1 MTFVKVLVFT
11 VLLCAAA
18 GLALFTITG
27 TVVYE
32 NHSESPGDGGVR
44 VTGGVGD
51 ATVPDLDS
59 PYAKPAGGAR
69 ASPAESASTG
79 GGLPGPGKSIYIAF
93 GLILPAAVVFL
104 SAFLY
109 SRKKADRRSRWRER
123 VRMGRRR
130 DRGEPRR
137 PIVIG
142 AMIGR
147 CGVGDSGKE
156 QELCPNCGAELPCNA
171 PHGLCPKCLLQEAL
185 SAPEES
191 TPPKKSTTTGPYA
204 VAGEIPSAAE
214 LGQYFPQLEIL
225 GLLGQGGMG
234 AVYKARQVKLDRL
247 VALKVLP
254 PFAGQDPAFAERFMR
269 EARALARVS
278 HPQIVAVHDF
288 GEAGGMFYF
297 LMEYVDGLNLRQ
309 LMQSGRVPPE
319 QALPIV
325 GQICDALQFAH
336 EEGIVHRDIKPENIL
351 LDQKGRIKI
360 ADFGLAKIVEPAPG
374 KLTLTGS
381 RQMMGTPHYMA
392 PEQIERPQTVD
403 QRADIYSVGVVIYE
417 MLTGELPL
425 GHFALPSQ
433 KAAVDERLD
442 AIVLRALAKD
452 PEQRYQKVSD
462 LKTDITGT
470 GAVLAPTMPPIAP
483 AFSFHDQVDLEVQRF
498 RVVGPAACLIATG
511 ILSAVQ
517 LLAAMIFGIV
527 MAFEHHVDIGGNVGA
542 YALLLVGLAVIG
554 VLSGILITGGRRLMN
569 FESYGLVMLASVL
582 AIAASF
588 PYVIFLGLP
597 TAIWTLVVL
606 RRPEVRLAFARKA
619 VHTRLS
625 HPQIARPTGPVR
637 GRVRSLFGAFRSLV
651 MGSRMD
657 GSSTNR

>member
-1 MTFVKVLVFT
+1 
-11 VLLCAAA
+11 
-18 GLALFTITG
+18 
-27 TVVYE
+27 
-32 NHSESPGDGGVR
+32 
-44 VTGGVGD
+44 
-51 ATVPDLDS
+51 
-59 PYAKPAGGAR
+59 
-69 ASPAESASTG
+69 
-79 GGLPGPGKSIYIAF
+79 
-93 GLILPAAVVFL
+93 
-104 SAFLY
+104 
-109 SRKKADRRSRWRER
+109 
-123 VRMGRRR
+123 
-130 DRGEPRR
+130 
-137 PIVIG
+137 
-142 AMIGR
+142 
-147 CGVGDSGKE
+147 
-156 QELCPNCGAELPCNA
+156 
-171 PHGLCPKCLLQEAL
+171 
-185 SAPEES
+185 
-191 TPPKKSTTTGPYA
+191 
-204 VAGEIPSAAE
+204 VAGEIPSAAD

-309 LMQSGRVPPE
+309 LMQSGRLPPE

-336 EEGIVHRDIKPENIL
+336 DEGIVHRDIKPENIL
-351 LDQKGRIKI
+351 LDHKGRIKI
-360 ADFGLAKIVEPAPG
+360 ADFGLAKIVEPTPG

-403 QRADIYSVGVVIYE
+403 QRADIYSVGVLIYE

-452 PEQRYQKVSD
+452 PEQRYQKVSE

-470 GAVLAPTMPPIAP
+470 GAVVAPAPAATPIAP
-483 AFSFHDQVDLEVQRF
+483 AFSFHEQVDSEVQRF
-498 RVVGPAACLIATG
+498 RMVGPAACLIATG
-511 ILSAVQ
+511 IFSAVQ
-517 LLAAMIFGIV
+517 FLAILIFGLAI
-527 MAFEHHVDIGGNVGA
+527 AFNHNVEIGGPEGA
-542 YALLLVGLAVIG
+542 IALSLVTLTAIC
-554 VLSGILITGGRRLMN
+554 VLSGIMIIGGRRMMN
-569 FESYGLVMLASVL
+569 FESYGLAMLACIL
-582 AIAASF
+582 AFPASF
-588 PYVIFLGLP
+588 PYVIFLGWPAATWAL
-597 TAIWTLVVL
+597 IVL
-606 RRPEVRLAFARKA
+606 RKPEVRLAFARKA

-637 GRVRSLFGAFRSLV
+637 GRIRSMFGAFRSLV